1 MWSED
6 RREQTTEIFHHLT
19 PKHKISLS
27 LGVLG
32 KTAPRG
38 EFRTLSPWAH
48 CSVVLLSLT
57 EEGLREI
64 SRQLGNVWW
73 ENDNK
78 PTGLWVDK
86 SKVLLPW
93 QQNDRATLKLEEQR
107 GSSRERF
114 GEKSQQILK
123 EKHRDRVPGP

>member
-1 MWSED
+1 MD
-6 RREQTTEIFHHLT
+6 
-19 PKHKISLS
+19 
-27 LGVLG
+27 
-32 KTAPRG
+32 A
-38 EFRTLSPWAH
+38 
-48 CSVVLLSLT
+48 
-57 EEGLREI
+57 GLRRDINGCISDLRDI
-64 SRQLGNVWW
+64 SRQPGDVWW

-107 GSSRERF
+107 GSSQERF

-123 EKHRDRVPGP
+123 EKHRDRIPGP

>member
-19 PKHKISLS
+19 PKHKLSLS
-27 LGVLG
+27 VGVLG

-48 CSVVLLSLT
+48 CSVILLSLT
-57 EEGLREI
+57 EAGLRDI
-64 SRQLGNVWW
+64 SRQPGDVWW

-86 SKVLLPW
+86 SKVLLPG

-107 GSSRERF
+107 GSSQERF

-123 EKHRDRVPGP
+123 EKHRDRIPGP